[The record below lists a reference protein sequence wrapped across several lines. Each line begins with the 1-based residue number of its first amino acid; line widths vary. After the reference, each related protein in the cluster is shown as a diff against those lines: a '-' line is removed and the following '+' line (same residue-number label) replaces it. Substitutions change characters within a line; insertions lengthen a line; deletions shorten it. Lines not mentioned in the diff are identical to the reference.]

1 MLNDWILYKL
11 SDVLQI
17 DPSNGCTSGIFDL
30 QNRNWD
36 NDVAK
41 ECGITLPFS
50 PKVNEAGTVIGNVTK
65 ECAALTGL
73 LAGIPVVAGGGDAQM
88 ASLGTGVVKP
98 NQTLICGGSFWQ
110 QEVNITEPITD
121 PYAAIRVNCHVISN
135 LWQYETIAFPWSCY
149 ALVSRRFCQEEKA
162 R

>member
-11 SDVLQI
+11 SGVLQI

-73 LAGIPVVAGGGDAQM
+73 REGIPDRSRGRRCSNGITRNW
-88 ASLGTGVVKP
+88 SRET
-98 NQTLICGGSFWQ
+98 TS
-110 QEVNITEPITD
+110 NI
-121 PYAAIRVNCHVISN
+121 NM
-135 LWQYETIAFPWSCY
+135 
-149 ALVSRRFCQEEKA
+149 RR
-162 R
+162 

>member
-11 SDVLQI
+11 SGVLQI

-73 LAGIPVVAGGGDAQM
+73 REGIPVVAGAEM
-88 ASLGTGVVKP
+88 LKWHHSELE
-98 NQTLICGGSFWQ
+98 S
-110 QEVNITEPITD
+110 
-121 PYAAIRVNCHVISN
+121 
-135 LWQYETIAFPWSCY
+135 
-149 ALVSRRFCQEEKA
+149 
-162 R
+162 